1 MPVSTSYWNVSDKGY
16 ASFLTN
22 LENVPWTEIPA
33 PNPSTPLTE
42 APALVV
48 LKHRLDRAVRGVL
61 AAMGVSNKVLVA
73 DQEWDRCQTRL
84 NARVA
89 FDEND
94 THPERRAAAGRV
106 RAALL
111 TGSGTAQNALAP
123 DLEVD
128 FGGAQVNQCKQG
140 TPLYADVQALGY
152 QPLIDDIRVAS
163 EALAVAVGREIPGPR
178 PPSRS
183 VQIRE
188 AVRDAARAFNAVD
201 DSIDDLLAQVD
212 EGTPAYAQLM
222 KLRVSLQTL
231 LARYATHT
239 PSVADVDP
247 ETPPAAPS
255 TPETPAT
262 PATPNPGGSP
272 FVE

>member
-1 MPVSTSYWNVSDKGY
+1 MAANTSYWNVSDKGY

-33 PNPSTPLTE
+33 PDPAKPLSE
-42 APALVV
+42 APTLVV
-48 LKHRLDRAVRGVL
+48 LKHRLDRGVAGVL
-61 AAMGVSNKVLVA
+61 AAMGVSNRVLLA

-84 NARVA
+84 SARVS

-94 THPERRAAAGRV
+94 SDPERRAAAARV

-111 TGSGTAQNALAP
+111 TGGGTGQNALAP

-128 FGGAQVNQCKQG
+128 YGGAQVNQCKDG
-140 TPLYADVQALGY
+140 TPLFADIQALGY
-152 QPLIDDIRVAS
+152 QPLIHDIRVATD
-163 EALAVAVGREIPGPR
+163 ALAVAVGRDMTGPR
-178 PPSRS
+178 APSRS
-183 VQIRE
+183 VQVRE
-188 AVRDAARAFNAVD
+188 AVRAAAKAFNAVD
-201 DSIDDLLAQVD
+201 DSVNDLLTVTA
-212 EGTPAYAQLM
+212 EGTPAHAQLTR
-222 KLRVSLQTL
+222 LRLSLQTL

-239 PSVADVDP
+239 PAAGPIP
-247 ETPPAAPS
+247 EPAPAAPS
-255 TPETPAT
+255 TPVT